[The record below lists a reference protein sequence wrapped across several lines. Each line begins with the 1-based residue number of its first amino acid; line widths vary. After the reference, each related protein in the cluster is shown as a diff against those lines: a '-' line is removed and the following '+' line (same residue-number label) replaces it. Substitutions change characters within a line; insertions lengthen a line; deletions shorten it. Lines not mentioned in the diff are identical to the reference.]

1 MSDISIGVDIGLE
14 TFIFGIWKNNK
25 VEILTNYMGDYR
37 TPSIVTFRDNDIIIG
52 KENYKD
58 DNKYKKNTIYDINK
72 IIGKKYNDKDLQEN
86 MKIWPFK
93 IEKDLKTNKP
103 LIVVEYKKEIKKYFP
118 EEILSM
124 IFNYIKS
131 NIEEQSGNDLI
142 KNIVLTIPL
151 YFNELQKEAYI
162 NSAKISGL
170 NILKLI
176 KTTSASAFTYYD
188 NSIIEKK
195 KNILVLDLGNTLEIS
210 IFSIDENL
218 IEEKA
223 SYYDINYGSNFILN
237 ELVELCINDFKRLN
251 GIDIHDN
258 QKAILKLKRTIN
270 NSMYENK
277 YDDYIE
283 IDNLIN
289 DIDFNFKLHPM
300 EINNKVLFKSI
311 SFVLNKAKFK
321 KEDIDEFLLVGGHA
335 HFIKI
340 LLKDSFYY
348 YYNKIKTY
356 ISNAFIERIAY
367 GATIQASILNQK
379 YYKNIN
385 LVEISSNSTIN
396 DNRMNEILD
405 YSLNKINKEM
415 IDLKNEIIEYK
426 YLELNE
432 GKIFLKE
439 LNERIEND
447 NKDLESIKICDEL
460 IEKVKKWI
468 KEMKIMEFE
477 KKISIL
483 EIELKQNKNEK
494 KIAINER
501 NEIEKNYKILVEK
514 YKKLQKTNK

>member
-1 MSDISIGVDIGLE
+1 MSDLSIGVDIGLDNYK
-14 TFIFGIWKNNK
+14 FGIWKNNK
-25 VEILTNYMGDYR
+25 LEILPNFNGEYL
-37 TPSIVTFRDNDIIIG
+37 TPSIVTFSDNRINIG

-72 IIGKKYNDKDLQEN
+72 IIGKKYNDKELKEN

-93 IEKDLKTNKP
+93 IEKDLETNKP

-124 IFNYIKS
+124 IFYDIKS
-131 NIEEQSGNDLI
+131 NIEGYI
-142 KNIVLTIPL
+142 KKIVKNIVLTIPL

-251 GIDIHDN
+251 GIDIHNN
-258 QKAILKLKRTIN
+258 QKAILKLKRTIYKSIYIN
-270 NSMYENK
+270 NYE
-277 YDDYIE
+277 DDIE
-283 IDNLIN
+283 IENLIN
-289 DIDFNFKLHPM
+289 DIYFNFKLYPTK
-300 EINNKVLFKSI
+300 INNKVLFESI

-335 HFIKI
+335 HFIQI
-340 LLKDSFYY
+340 LLKDSFD
-348 YYNKIKTY
+348 YNKIKSQY
-356 ISNAFIERIAY
+356 LNCAFIERIAY

-426 YLELNE
+426 YLESNE

-468 KEMKIMEFE
+468 KEMKIMELE

-483 EIELKQNKNEK
+483 EIELKQNKNDK
-494 KIAINER
+494 KIAMNER